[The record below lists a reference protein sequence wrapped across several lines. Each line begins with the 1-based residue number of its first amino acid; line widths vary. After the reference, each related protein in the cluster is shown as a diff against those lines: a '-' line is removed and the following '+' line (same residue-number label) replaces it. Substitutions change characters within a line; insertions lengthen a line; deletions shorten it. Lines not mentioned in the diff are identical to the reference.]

1 MGVEE
6 LMAVDCE
13 VILRM
18 TATKKRFAMAG
29 LERWLQRRAML
40 AQRRVEYLIVC
51 GEVPWTGVLAVRSG
65 FETL

>member
-1 MGVEE
+1 MGVGE

-18 TATKKRFAMAG
+18 TATKRFAMAG
-29 LERWLQRRAML
+29 LERWLQRRAMI

-51 GEVPWTGVLAVRSG
+51 GEVPWTGVL
-65 FETL
+65 EP